1 MKIIATRISIA
12 YVDDDDDVGDEMSEW
27 ERDQL

>member
-12 YVDDDDDVGDEMSEW
+12 YVDDDDVGDEMSEW